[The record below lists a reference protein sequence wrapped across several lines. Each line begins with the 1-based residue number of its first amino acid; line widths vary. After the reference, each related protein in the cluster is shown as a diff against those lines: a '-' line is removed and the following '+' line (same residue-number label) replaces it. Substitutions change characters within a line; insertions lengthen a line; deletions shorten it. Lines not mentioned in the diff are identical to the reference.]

1 MADEP
6 QKFRIAVIGGGITG
20 LSAAHRLIECSEGI
34 PMEVTLLEGGDRLG
48 GGIRTIRRDG
58 YLIEAGPDNFITTK
72 PWGLNL
78 CKRIGLADRL
88 IQTNDSHRR
97 AFLVH
102 RDELH
107 PLPDGFLMLAP
118 TRIRSLV
125 TSRLFSWRGKLRMAV
140 EPLIPRKKD
149 DEDESLASFVTRRL
163 GREALQR
170 AAQPLVS
177 GIYTS
182 DPETLS
188 LRATMPRFLEME
200 KECGSIIRGMRREQ
214 RRKKKAGNGGRSGES
229 GARYSM
235 FVTLDNGLQVL
246 IDSLTSRLP
255 PGVVRLNRRVAG
267 ITPIPNAEDA
277 GAKPRWKIS
286 LQDGNGMEVHGIIIA
301 VPAYR
306 AAKFVEGFDP
316 ELGQQIGSIEY
327 ASSAVVNLA
336 YRRDDVP
343 HPLNGFGFIVPA
355 IEKRDII
362 ACTFSSVKYSGRAP
376 EGGLLLRCFLGG
388 AIQPHIYE
396 WEDDEMIRAVRR
408 EMRDLLGIQES
419 PKFSLVHRHPQA
431 MPQYRVGHLR
441 HVSGIQDQLRRHPGL
456 ILAGNAYHGVGIPD
470 CIHSGE
476 EAAENL
482 VKALGS
488 ASNAD
493 RDS

>member
-200 KECGSIIRGMRREQ
+200 TECGSIIRGMRREQ

-376 EGGLLLRCFLGG
+376 EGGVLLRCFLGG

-419 PKFSLVHRHPQA
+419 PRFSLVHRHPQA
-431 MPQYRVGHLR
+431 MPQYSVGHLR
-441 HVSGIQDQLRRHPGL
+441 QVSGIQDQLRRHPGL